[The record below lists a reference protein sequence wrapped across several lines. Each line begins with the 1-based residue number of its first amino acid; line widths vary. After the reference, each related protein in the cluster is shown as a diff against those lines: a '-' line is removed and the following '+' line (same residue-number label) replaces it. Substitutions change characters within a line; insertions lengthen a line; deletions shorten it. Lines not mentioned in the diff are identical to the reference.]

1 MSQYADLSK
10 LTEQVSKDAKLDR
23 AKPIEILGDHYPWL
37 PPTGSDF
44 EWFKERF
51 GTDLLTYLSRVEQQ
65 FQQEGADIDLGQLRP
80 LLCGLL
86 FLGLRHFG
94 DLDYETVEELVGLG
108 NMMDL
113 FQQVQANLNA
123 PEADPQMQEA
133 LEENIDTEGN

>member
-10 LTEQVSKDAKLDR
+10 LTEQVSKDAKLSR
-23 AKPIEILGDHYPWL
+23 AKPIEILGDEYPWL

-44 EWFKERF
+44 EWFKDRY

-65 FQQEGADIDLGQLRP
+65 FNRDDADIEMGQLRP

-86 FLGLRHFG
+86 YLGLRHFG

-108 NMMDL
+108 NMMQL
-113 FQQVQANLNA
+113 FGQIQGNLNA
-123 PEADPQMQEA
+123 PEADPQMQEE
-133 LEENIDTEGN
+133 LEESGVDQGN